1 MAKRFGRNQK
11 RKLLGR
17 IAELEEQA
25 LGPAGRAGPEH
36 LDIEKEALVV
46 AALDVREESLFCFSR
61 NLELKCYSV
70 TDRAMNEFYDQ
81 RPVNFSG
88 GLFIV
93 KEVSRPSI
101 LSDDPELITI
111 RLEAVAQ

>member
-17 IAELEEQA
+17 IAELEEQV
-25 LGPAGRAGPEH
+25 LGPAGRAGPQH

-46 AALDVREESLFCFSR
+46 AWLDVREGGSSQISR
-61 NLELKCYSV
+61 NLELQCCSLS
-70 TDRAMNEFYDQ
+70 DRVMHEFYDQ